1 MCQRFGNVRVQTY
14 QGAWTLD
21 DPAPRLACGSMEDLA
36 GWELGVQLLLA
47 SRTLFDELHRRLAE
61 VGHAALRPA
70 HGFVF
75 QAIGDG
81 ATASEIGAQLG
92 ITKQAARLMLDDLER
107 DGYIARAQDPADA
120 RRRPARLTA
129 RGLDAL
135 RATEEILDDI
145 KREIAAV
152 SGGADLQQGIRLL
165 QVIQN
170 LYEPAPLRPVW

>member
-1 MCQRFGNVRVQTY
+1 M
-14 QGAWTLD
+14 D
-21 DPAPRLACGSMEDLA
+21 DFA
-36 GWELGVQLLLA
+36 GWELGVQLVLA

-61 VGHAALRPA
+61 RGHERFRPA

-75 QAIGDG
+75 QTIGESG

-92 ITKQAARLMLDDLER
+92 ITKQAARLMLDELETL
-107 DGYIARAQDPADA
+107 GYISRRPDPADA

-129 RGLDAL
+129 RGIDALDATVDVFEDL
-135 RATEEILDDI
+135 

-152 SGGADLQQGIRLL
+152 SGAADLQQGLRLL
-165 QVIQN
+165 EVIQN

>member
-1 MCQRFGNVRVQTY
+1 
-14 QGAWTLD
+14 
-21 DPAPRLACGSMEDLA
+21 MEDLA

>member
-1 MCQRFGNVRVQTY
+1 M
-14 QGAWTLD
+14 D
-21 DPAPRLACGSMEDLA
+21 DLA

-61 VGHAALRPA
+61 CGHEQLRPA

-75 QAIGDG
+75 QAIGSG
-81 ATASEIGAQLG
+81 ATASEIGTELG
-92 ITKQAARLMLDDLER
+92 VTKQAARLILDELESL
-107 DGYIARAQDPADA
+107 GYVTRERDPADG
-120 RRRPARLTA
+120 RRRPARLTS
-129 RGLDAL
+129 RGIDAL
-135 RATEEILDDI
+135 RATEEILDDL

-152 SGGADLQQGIRLL
+152 SGGADLAQGLRLL